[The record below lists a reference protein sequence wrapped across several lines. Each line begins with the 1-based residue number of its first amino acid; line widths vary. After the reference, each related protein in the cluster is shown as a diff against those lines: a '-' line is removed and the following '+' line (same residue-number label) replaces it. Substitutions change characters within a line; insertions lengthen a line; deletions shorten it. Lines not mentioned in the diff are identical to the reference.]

1 MCPPPTPDRQNPTSP
16 APFTVSDS
24 HTGKLNES
32 VTSKGFHSDV
42 MKSSKYSRPSS
53 STATKG
59 KLKRVA
65 LTLPTTILIVVTSSI
80 LSFFFGSC
88 VRYYRH
94 FENVM
99 IISTSGG
106 TVSTTGA
113 SIPSYEYDAAIDH
126 AVPTPWTN
134 EIQSDLG
141 TTGTSNEIQ
150 YSFRNFV
157 ESQLV
162 DIVVSSNSVLLMPD
176 GTFSYIPQK
185 HLENRTDSESTK
197 TDLME
202 GENDSYEPSGQ
213 HILVDID
220 NVDSDFLR
228 SEERLTN
235 AMMELIQNR
244 TNMTLLSYHCHSDA
258 RERVIGGISCAGILL
273 ESHVSF
279 HTFPTFGSISFD
291 LFSCGKVSLLP
302 TLSDVR
308 ELFAVM
314 APMLALNVEMKSSW
328 SDFSIKEE
336 TQLRHNDTPA
346 AATRPIVSK
355 LKQPRVKWTYKRRG
369 FPSSYQVDSPVSK
382 SVSVAE
388 ELPDFH
394 WMLSMG
400 YLDKIHVATV
410 QTDFQ
415 RIDIF
420 DMKGFLTRPSEEMDR
435 IVFLDGIIQSR
446 FIGEQAYH
454 EALVHP
460 AMICHDS
467 PKRVIIIGGGE
478 GATLREV
485 LKHDSVE
492 EVIMVEIDEVM
503 VLTSQMYLPEW
514 STCENGISCFDD
526 PRATVYFDDAIAWF
540 IHRFGENSTAYDETD
555 VFDIIIMDALYV
567 TERNLLQH
575 FAKNL
580 NSLVIPALPFYR

>member
-1 MCPPPTPDRQNPTSP
+1 MCPPPTPDRQNPTLIGS
-16 APFTVSDS
+16 
-24 HTGKLNES
+24 L
-32 VTSKGFHSDV
+32 TSNSFHSDA
-42 MKSSKYSRPSS
+42 MKSNNYSRPSS
-53 STATKG
+53 SVATKG

-65 LTLPTTILIVVTSSI
+65 LTIPTTILIVVTSSI
-80 LSFFFGSC
+80 LSFFFGSY

-94 FENVM
+94 FDNVM
-99 IISTSGG
+99 IISTSDGI
-106 TVSTTGA
+106 VSTAGA
-113 SIPSYEYDAAIDH
+113 SIPSYMYDTVIEH

-134 EIQSDLG
+134 EIQSDPGSPG
-141 TTGTSNEIQ
+141 TEIQ
-150 YSFRNFV
+150 YSFKNFV
-157 ESQLV
+157 ESHLA

-185 HLENRTDSESTK
+185 HPDNRTDTESTK
-197 TDLME
+197 SDLVE

-244 TNMTLLSYHCHSDA
+244 TNMTLLSYHCHSDV
-258 RERVIGGISCAGILL
+258 RERIMGGVSCAGILL

-279 HTFPTFGSISFD
+279 HTFPVFGSISFD
-291 LFSCGKVSLLP
+291 LFSCGEVSLLP
-302 TLSDVR
+302 TLSDIR
-308 ELFAVM
+308 ELFAIMV
-314 APMLALNVEMKSSW
+314 PMTALTVEIKSSW

-336 TQLRHNDTPA
+336 NQQRHNDTGTPA
-346 AATRPIVSK
+346 TVTRSIVSEP
-355 LKQPRVKWTYKRRG
+355 KQPRVKWTYKRRG

-460 AMICHDS
+460 VMICHDS

-526 PRATVYFDDAIAWF
+526 PRATVYFTDAIAWF
-540 IHRFGENSTAYDETD
+540 IHRFGENSTVYDESD

-567 TERNLLQH
+567 TVKQVLLQH
-575 FAKNL
+575 IAKIL
-580 NSLVIPALPFYR
+580 YSLIILALPI